1 MRSGRHHVGLHHR
14 EHRRGQPSLSQPDRY
29 PTFPKHPAE
38 SILDHAVPV
47 LSPDENQSYRVPA
60 GYVDPR
66 HIPLPE

>member
-1 MRSGRHHVGLHHR
+1 M
-14 EHRRGQPSLSQPDRY
+14 SQPDRY